1 MGTVLFLFKSPIFI
15 NACRELK
22 RKYFLCHK
30 LLVQI
35 YIIKY
40 KNMYTFCYIQ
50 KSPEVLIQ
58 SMKMSLTRIVTLK
71 QKNYIEYHLLI

>member
-1 MGTVLFLFKSPIFI
+1 MGTVLFLKKKSPTFI

-35 YIIKY
+35 YTIKY
-40 KNMYTFCYIQ
+40 KNMYIFCYIQ
-50 KSPEVLIQ
+50 KSPEILIQ
-58 SMKMSLTRIVTLK
+58 SMKMSLTCIVTTK
-71 QKNYIEYHLLI
+71 QKIYIDHLLI

>member
-1 MGTVLFLFKSPIFI
+1 MGTVLFLKKKSPTFI

-35 YIIKY
+35 YTIKY
-40 KNMYTFCYIQ
+40 KNMYIFCYIQ
-50 KSPEVLIQ
+50 KSPEILIQ
-58 SMKMSLTRIVTLK
+58 SMKMSLTCIVTTK
-71 QKNYIEYHLLI
+71 QKKIT